1 MTLYIDRNVGM
12 FGGTSSLRY
21 RYTDMMRL
29 HLEEFDKVKQVRN
42 VQMTLTSFSAESNR
56 FPHNDR

>member
-1 MTLYIDRNVGM
+1 M

-29 HLEEFDKVKQVRN
+29 HLEEFEKVKQVRN
-42 VQMTLTSFSAESNR
+42 DPQ
-56 FPHNDR
+56 